1 MSIGD
6 VIAELGRDRGFMA
19 NVTAW
24 ETLPARA
31 GQLVELP
38 EELHPALRGA
48 LRRRGIEQLYSHQAE
63 VVTSA
68 LAGDPSVTVVT
79 PTASGK
85 TLCYVLPVLQALLN
99 DHTATALFLF
109 PTKALAHDQLAE
121 IGDWIGE
128 VAALDATGEDGLVG
142 AGSVAAYDGDTPSA
156 ERRRVRQS
164 ARAVLSNP
172 DMLHAGIL
180 PYHGEWAR
188 FFAGLRYV
196 IIDEMHSYR
205 GVFGSHVANVLRRLR
220 RVAGHYGSH
229 PQFLLTSATIANP
242 QQLAESLSEHPTR
255 VIDING
261 APQGRKHIVL
271 YAPPLF
277 DPVQG
282 LRRSSVLESQE
293 LAVRFLKGGLQT
305 IVFGRARL
313 TVELLLSYIREGLQG
328 SGSEGE
334 EYASHISPGAVRGYR
349 GGYLP
354 LERRQIEAGLRKGNV
369 RGVVATNAL
378 ELGIDIGQLEAA
390 VICGYPGTIAAAWQQ
405 WGRVG
410 RTTGE
415 SVAVLVATAGA
426 LDQYVVNNPHYL
438 LQRSPE
444 RAFANADN
452 LVLLVDQMRC
462 AAFELPFAEGDRFGG
477 SPFTGEVLEL
487 LAEEN
492 SVQQFGSRFIW
503 RGGGYP
509 SRQFGLRSVG
519 GEPIVVQAGSSDRAT
534 DSGSGGGE
542 ERTGVRRTAYTGVT
556 PRQNEERFTV
566 VGEVDAAN
574 AMLQVHEGAV
584 YIHEGRSFLVEKLDL
599 EERQAWVWPAEV
611 EYYTEASGETE
622 IEVIS
627 VHGSRVS
634 GGAELGY
641 GEIFVTSQVTQYRRV
656 RRFTH
661 ENLGILPLDYPP
673 TTLDTAGYWL
683 EVTAEAQEALME
695 AGDWRDSPNDYGPDW
710 QRQRAKTRERDGYRC
725 AECGAAETRNR
736 QHDVHHRV
744 PFRVFNYIPGLN
756 RNDLEANRLDN
767 LVLLCRRCHHRLE
780 AGVRARTGMDGVA
793 YALGNLAPLHLMC
806 DRRDIDVAI
815 IREQFESRLL
825 QNRIGAVPPPS
836 QEELPA
842 PRIYIY
848 ERIPA
853 GIGFSEQLYER
864 HDELM
869 AGAADL
875 IRSCG
880 CRYGCPA
887 CVGPVLLVD
896 SAQLAGGQDAKRA
909 NAAAMPEGSG
919 EEVQFWD
926 DTQGQSEAQVQPRPL
941 LETKQLALALLA
953 ALAGD

>member
-24 ETLPARA
+24 EILPARA
-31 GQLVELP
+31 GQLVEVP
-38 EELHPALRGA
+38 EELHPALREA
-48 LRRRGIEQLYSHQAE
+48 LQRRGVERLYGHQAE
-63 VVTSA
+63 ALASA
-68 LAGDPSVTVVT
+68 LAGDPSITVVT

-85 TLCYVLPVLQALLN
+85 TLCYVLPVLQALLS
-99 DHTATALFLF
+99 DPEATALFLF

-128 VAALDATGEDGLVG
+128 LAAFDGADADGLAG
-142 AGSVAAYDGDTPSA
+142 AGSIAAYDGDTPAA
-156 ERRRVRQS
+156 ERRSVRQN

-172 DMLHAGIL
+172 DMLHAGVL

-188 FFAGLRYV
+188 FFGGLRYV

-242 QQLAESLSEHPTR
+242 QQLAESLSEHPVK
-255 VIDING
+255 VIDNNG

-271 YAPPLF
+271 YAPPLY
-277 DPVQG
+277 DPIQG

-293 LAVRFLKGGLQT
+293 LAVRFLQGGLQT

-328 SGSEGE
+328 SGRGSETE
-334 EYASHISPGAVRGYR
+334 KNRDHISPSAVRGYR

-354 LERRQIEAGLRKGNV
+354 LERRQIEAGLRTGSV

-426 LDQYVVNNPHYL
+426 LDQYVVNNPQYL

-462 AAFELPFAEGDRFGG
+462 AAFELPFAEGDRFGQ
-477 SPFTGEVLEL
+477 SPFTGDVLEL
-487 LAEEN
+487 LAEEK
-492 SVQQFGSRFIW
+492 SVQQFGSSFLW

-509 SRQFGLRSVG
+509 SRHFGLRSVG
-519 GEPIVVQAGSSDRAT
+519 GEPVVVQAGSSDRRPA
-534 DSGSGGGE
+534 SGTRGRE
-542 ERTGVRRTAYTGVT
+542 KRTGRHRTSDPGVK
-556 PRQNEERFTV
+556 PDQGEERFTV

-574 AMLQVHEGAV
+574 ATLQVHEGAV
-584 YIHEGRSFLVEKLDL
+584 YLHEGRSYLVEKLDL
-599 EERQAWVWPAEV
+599 EGRQAWVWPAEL

-683 EVTAEAQEALME
+683 EVTVDAQEALME

-710 QRQRAKTRERDGYRC
+710 QEQRARTRERDGYRC
-725 AECGAAETRNR
+725 AECSAAETRNR

-767 LVLLCRRCHHRLE
+767 LALLCRRCHHRLE

-815 IREQFESRLL
+815 IREQYESGL
-825 QNRIGAVPPPS
+825 QQHRVGAVPPPS
-836 QEELPA
+836 QEEPTA

-853 GIGFSEQLYER
+853 GIGFSAQLYER

-896 SAQLAGGQDAKRA
+896 STQISGAQDSTRSSATADPA
-909 NAAAMPEGSG
+909 
-919 EEVQFWD
+919 EEVQFWS
-926 DTQGQSEAQVQPRPL
+926 DTPGQGGAQPAPRPL

>member
-6 VIAELGRDRGFMA
+6 VIAELGRDKGFMA

-31 GQLVELP
+31 SQMVELP
-38 EELHPALRGA
+38 EELHPTLREALQ
-48 LRRRGIEQLYSHQAE
+48 RRGIEQLYSHQAE
-63 VVTSA
+63 AVTSA
-68 LAGDPSVTVVT
+68 LAGDPSITVVT

-85 TLCYVLPVLQALLN
+85 TLCYVLPVLQALLS
-99 DHTATALFLF
+99 DPKATALFLF

-128 VAALDATGEDGLVG
+128 VAALDGADADGLAG
-142 AGSVAAYDGDTPSA
+142 AGFVAAYDGDTPSA
-156 ERRRVRQS
+156 ERRPIRQN

-172 DMLHAGIL
+172 DMLHAGVL

-220 RVAGHYGSH
+220 RVANHYGSH

-242 QQLAESLSEHPTR
+242 QELAESLSEHP
-255 VIDING
+255 VKVVDKSG
-261 APQGRKHIVL
+261 APQGMKHIVL

-277 DPVQG
+277 DPIQG

-293 LAVRFLKGGLQT
+293 LAVRFLRGGLQT

-313 TVELLLSYIREGLQG
+313 TVELLLGYIREGLQG
-328 SGSEGE
+328 DGEGDGPVQV
-334 EYASHISPGAVRGYR
+334 SPGSVRGYR

-354 LERRQIEAGLRKGNV
+354 QERRQIESGLRLGNV

-415 SVAVLVATAGA
+415 SMAVLVATAGA
-426 LDQYVVNNPHYL
+426 LDQYVVNNPQYL

-444 RAFANADN
+444 RALANADN

-462 AAFELPFAEGDRFGG
+462 ATFELPFAEGDRFGE

-492 SVQQFGSRFIW
+492 SVQQFGSRFVW
-503 RGGGYP
+503 RGEGYP
-509 SRQFGLRSVG
+509 SRQFGLRSIG

-534 DSGSGGGE
+534 ESGSGGRE
-542 ERTGVRRTAYTGVT
+542 KWTGGRRTTDAGVT

-574 AMLQVHEGAV
+574 ATLQVHEGAV

-599 EERQAWVWPAEV
+599 EERLAWVWPAEV

-634 GGAELGY
+634 GGAKLGY

-683 EVTAEAQEALME
+683 EVTAEAQGALME

-744 PFRVFNYIPGLN
+744 PFRVFNFIPGLN
-756 RNDLEANRLDN
+756 RNDLLANSLEN
-767 LVLLCRRCHHRLE
+767 LVLLCRRCHHRME

-815 IREQFESRLL
+815 IRPQLESALL
-825 QNRIGAVPPPS
+825 SHRPPAVSPPS
-836 QEELPA
+836 REEPNA

-853 GIGFSEQLYER
+853 GIGFSAQLYER

-896 SAQLAGGQDAKRA
+896 SAQLSGGHDSNSSFATAKHSD
-909 NAAAMPEGSG
+909 SG

-926 DTQGQSEAQVQPRPL
+926 DMKSQSEAQMEPRPL
-941 LETKQLALALLA
+941 METKQLALALLT

>member
-31 GQLVELP
+31 GQFVELP
-38 EELHPALRGA
+38 QELHPALKGA
-48 LRRRGIEQLYSHQAE
+48 LQRRGIRQLYSHQAE
-63 VVTSA
+63 AVTFA
-68 LAGDPSVTVVT
+68 LAGHPSIAVVT

-85 TLCYVLPVLQALLN
+85 TLCYMLPVLQALL
-99 DHTATALFLF
+99 DDAEATALFLF

-121 IGDWIGE
+121 IGDWIG
-128 VAALDATGEDGLVG
+128 DATDFDDAGAVGLDG

-156 ERRRVRQS
+156 ARRPIRQN

-242 QQLAESLSEHPTR
+242 KQLAESLSEHPVR
-255 VIDING
+255 VIDDNG
-261 APQGRKHIVL
+261 APQGKKHIVL
-271 YAPPLF
+271 YAPPLY
-277 DPVQG
+277 DPIQG

-293 LAVRFLKGGLQT
+293 LAVRFLQGGLQT

-328 SGSEGE
+328 DREGE
-334 EYASHISPGAVRGYR
+334 GPVQVSPGSVRGYR

-354 LERRQIEAGLRKGNV
+354 LERRQIEAGLRKGSV

-426 LDQYVVNNPHYL
+426 LDQYIVNNPQYL
-438 LQRSPE
+438 LRRSPE

-452 LVLLVDQMRC
+452 LMLLVDQIRC
-462 AAFELPFAEGDRFGG
+462 AAFELPFAEGDRFGQ

-487 LAEEN
+487 LAEEK
-492 SVQQFGSRFIW
+492 SVQQFGSSFLW

-509 SRQFGLRSVG
+509 SRQFGLRSAG
-519 GEPIVVQAGSSDRAT
+519 GEPIVVQAGSSDRASA
-534 DSGSGGGE
+534 SGSGGRQG
-542 ERTGVRRTAYTGVT
+542 RTGSRGAPGSGVIS
-556 PRQNEERFTV
+556 NEKEERFTV
-566 VGEVDAAN
+566 VGEVDAAS
-574 AMLQVHEGAV
+574 APFQVHEGAV

-599 EERQAWVWPAEV
+599 EERLAWVWPAEV
-611 EYYTEASGETE
+611 EYYTEASTETD

-627 VHGSRVS
+627 VHESGVS
-634 GGAELGY
+634 GGTELGF
-641 GEIFVTSQVTQYRRV
+641 GEVFVTSQVTQYRRV

-673 TTLDTAGYWL
+673 TTLDTAAYWL
-683 EVTAEAQEALME
+683 EVTAEAQETLME

-710 QRQRAKTRERDGYRC
+710 QEQRAKTRERDDYRC
-725 AECGAAETRNR
+725 AECGEAEGRGR
-736 QHDVHHRV
+736 QHDVHHRI

-756 RNDLEANRLDN
+756 RNDLEANRLEN

-815 IREQFESRLL
+815 IREQTEGELL
-825 QNRIGAVPPPS
+825 SHRPPTGSAPS
-836 QEELPA
+836 QKAMTA

-853 GIGFSEQLYER
+853 GIGFSAQLYER

-875 IRSCG
+875 IRSCA

-896 SAQLAGGQDAKRA
+896 SGQLAGGQSTDSPSAKQ
-909 NAAAMPEGSG
+909 AAGQHG
-919 EEVQFWD
+919 EEVQFWEEAPG
-926 DTQGQSEAQVQPRPL
+926 QGEGQAEPRPL
-941 LETKQLALALLA
+941 LETKRLALALLA
-953 ALAGD
+953 ALADD

>member
-31 GQLVELP
+31 GQPVELP
-38 EELHPALRGA
+38 HELHPALRAA
-48 LRRRGIEQLYSHQAE
+48 LKRRGIEQLYSHQAE
-63 VVTSA
+63 AVTSA
-68 LAGDPSVTVVT
+68 LAGDPSITVVT

-85 TLCYVLPVLQALLN
+85 TLCYVLPVLQALLR
-99 DHTATALFLF
+99 DPDATALFLF

-121 IGDWIGE
+121 IEDWMGE
-128 VAALDATGEDGLVG
+128 VAAFEGAGVDGLAG
-142 AGSVAAYDGDTPSA
+142 AGFVAAYDGDTPSA
-156 ERRRVRQS
+156 ERRRIRQN

-172 DMLHAGIL
+172 DMLHAGVL
-180 PYHGEWAR
+180 PYHGEWTR

-242 QQLAESLSEHPTR
+242 KQLAESLSEHPVK
-255 VIDING
+255 VIDKNG

-271 YAPPLF
+271 YAPPLY
-277 DPVQG
+277 DPIQG

-313 TVELLLSYIREGLQG
+313 TVELLLSYIREGLQDDG
-328 SGSEGE
+328 EGDRTVQM
-334 EYASHISPGAVRGYR
+334 SPGTVRGYR

-354 LERRQIEAGLRKGNV
+354 QERRQIEAGLRAGSV

-410 RTTGE
+410 RTTEE

-462 AAFELPFAEGDRFGG
+462 AAFELPFAEGDRFGQ

-487 LAEEN
+487 LAEEK
-492 SVQQFGSRFIW
+492 SVQQFGSSFLW

-519 GEPIVVQAGSSDRAT
+519 GDPVVVQAGSSDKAT
-534 DSGSGGGE
+534 APGNGGRE
-542 ERTGVRRTAYTGVT
+542 ERRGRRRTSGAGVT
-556 PRQNEERFTV
+556 PSQGEEQFTV

-574 AMLQVHEGAV
+574 ATLQVHEGAV

-599 EERQAWVWPAEV
+599 EERLAWVWPAEV
-611 EYYTEASGETE
+611 EYYTEASSETE

-627 VHGSRVS
+627 VHGGRVS
-634 GGAELGY
+634 GGAQLGY

-695 AGDWRDSPNDYGPDW
+695 AGDWRDSPNDYGPAW
-710 QRQRAKTRERDGYRC
+710 QEQRAKTRERDGYRC

-767 LVLLCRRCHHRLE
+767 LVLLCRRCHYRLE

-815 IREQFESRLL
+815 IRPQHESVLL
-825 QNRIGAVPPPS
+825 SHRPPAVSPPS
-836 QEELPA
+836 HEEPNA

-875 IRSCG
+875 IRRCG

-896 SAQLAGGQDAKRA
+896 SIQLAGGQDSKHADT
-909 NAAAMPEGSG
+909 AAMPGDSG

-926 DTQGQSEAQVQPRPL
+926 DTQDQIREQVEPRPL